1 MEIEIIR
8 RGLYAVGGEV
18 PVGTRFTVSQ
28 EPEGFEGF
36 YRVVSSEKVAITN
49 PARDPLDHDGDGR
62 KGGSKPASEADDH
75 AHKLRAEFKELTGKD
90 ADGRWKA
97 DRIQAEIDKA
107 LEA

>member
-8 RGLYAVGGEV
+8 RGLFAVGGEV

-49 PARDPLDHDGDGR
+49 PARDQ
-62 KGGSKPASEADDH
+62 KPASEADDH
-75 AHKLRAEFKELTGKD
+75 LQKLRDEFKELTGKD

-97 DRIQAEIDKA
+97 DRIQSEIDKA
-107 LEA
+107 LGA